1 MKIDVTPIG
10 RDHINTLTD
19 ERTGGRNRA
28 DVLTLFGLP
37 FLLACSLAVLRFR
50 FHLDAVNAILYAFA
64 ILTGLLFNLLVL
76 IFTASTQASPSILDE
91 KARREFLRRIF
102 ASVCYAIVVSIILVI
117 VAVTSVSYMRF
128 HSESSSGDVFTFLLS
143 CLSANCTLTLLM
155 LVKSMY
161 VFMRKELSRPERKA
175 DPKAA

>member
-1 MKIDVTPIG
+1 MKIDVTPIV
-10 RDHINTLTD
+10 RDHVNTLTN

-37 FLLACSLAVLRFR
+37 FLISSLLVAYKFR
-50 FHLDAVNAILYAFA
+50 LHLDAVNAILYAFA

-76 IFTASTQASPSILDE
+76 IFTASTQPSSSVLGE

-102 ASVCYAIVVSIILVI
+102 ASVCYAIVVSVILVI
-117 VAVTSVSYMRF
+117 VAVTSVGYMRF
-128 HSESSSGDVFTFLLS
+128 RSETSSGEVFTCLLS
-143 CLSANCTLTLLM
+143 FLSANCALTLLM

-161 VFMRKELSRPERKA
+161 LFMRKELSRPERKS
-175 DPKAA
+175 DPRAA

>member
-1 MKIDVTPIG
+1 M
-10 RDHINTLTD
+10 
-19 ERTGGRNRA
+19 
-28 DVLTLFGLP
+28 
-37 FLLACSLAVLRFR
+37 
-50 FHLDAVNAILYAFA
+50 
-64 ILTGLLFNLLVL
+64 
-76 IFTASTQASPSILDE
+76 
-91 KARREFLRRIF
+91 IF

-143 CLSANCTLTLLM
+143 FLSANCTLTLLM